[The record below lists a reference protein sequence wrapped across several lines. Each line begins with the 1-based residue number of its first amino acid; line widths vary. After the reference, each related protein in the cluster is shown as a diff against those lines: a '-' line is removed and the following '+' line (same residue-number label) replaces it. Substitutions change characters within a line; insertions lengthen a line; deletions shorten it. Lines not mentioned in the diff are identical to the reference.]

1 MTKEYS
7 CNTAS
12 GIILGCTVNK
22 KDGSD
27 LLDVFHN
34 PGVEVL
40 LLTGLFS
47 KMRPNGLD
55 GIS

>member
-1 MTKEYS
+1 MSKEYS

-12 GIILGCTVNK
+12 GIISGCTVNK
-22 KDGSD
+22 KDISA

-34 PGVEVL
+34 PGVEVVP
-40 LLTGLFS
+40 LTGLFS
-47 KMRPNGLD
+47 KMRPKSLG